1 MVLRLTVLLPVD
13 RMGRVE
19 PDQPLARR
27 RVQRLRVVDAVRPLD
42 LRGHARSNRYTS
54 HVGDAQAELASWHN
68 ELGAVMISRVVRGLL
83 VLGAAVGEWFVG
95 SGASAGLSSM
105 MRGSVAVLLLAFA
118 VAVVALWPP
127 RPLEH
132 RLGLVKRR

>member
-1 MVLRLTVLLPVD
+1 
-13 RMGRVE
+13 
-19 PDQPLARR
+19 
-27 RVQRLRVVDAVRPLD
+27 
-42 LRGHARSNRYTS
+42 
-54 HVGDAQAELASWHN
+54 
-68 ELGAVMISRVVRGLL
+68 MISLAVRGLL

-95 SGASAGLSSM
+95 SGASAGMGSVT
-105 MRGSVAVLLLAFA
+105 RGSVAVLLLAVA

>member
-1 MVLRLTVLLPVD
+1 
-13 RMGRVE
+13 
-19 PDQPLARR
+19 
-27 RVQRLRVVDAVRPLD
+27 
-42 LRGHARSNRYTS
+42 
-54 HVGDAQAELASWHN
+54 
-68 ELGAVMISRVVRGLL
+68 MISLAVRGLL

-118 VAVVALWPP
+118 VAMVALWPP
-127 RPLEH
+127 RHRDH